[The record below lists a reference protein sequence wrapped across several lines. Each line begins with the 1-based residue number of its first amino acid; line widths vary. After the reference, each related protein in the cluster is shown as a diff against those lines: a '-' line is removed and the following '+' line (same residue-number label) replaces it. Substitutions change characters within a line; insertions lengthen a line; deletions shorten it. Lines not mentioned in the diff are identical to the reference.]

1 MISKG
6 LEDFS
11 NLSYNES
18 MDKGSNKIVQHYDIS
33 KRKFAMLKKI
43 RKIAS
48 NLLYDQFVQYTLI
61 LFFIFIAIMIL
72 IFTAEKGSNE
82 KITSFFDVIW
92 FSLVTMTTV
101 GYGDITPVT
110 SAGRIA
116 GIVLLLFGVIS
127 FAAISGKVASV
138 LFDRQLKRDRGRI
151 KLKKISKHFI
161 ICGWKYGFERI
172 LEGILNSNPN
182 LTLDKI
188 VLINTAPAEHIENL
202 RSHAQYKDIN
212 YISGDYTQEA
222 TLLMANIKSAER
234 VLLLADHSQNF
245 SQLEMDSRTVLATLT
260 IAALNPKIY
269 RVVELIDPGFE
280 RHLQV
285 AHCDEIILTSDYE
298 RSLLVSAS
306 SGIGLS
312 HVLKYLLPEVSGKGL
327 VIDDIN
333 KSFIGKQY
341 VDYRRSLSGSNKIL
355 IGLLEN
361 TGNFYHRRREAL
373 DDAQKNPNMSQIVD
387 NLKKI
392 KKLKSNEPVLVPSD
406 DYVIKENTKGIFI
419 YGDYTMGEKLEEET
433 EIYG

>member
-1 MISKG
+1 
-6 LEDFS
+6 
-11 NLSYNES
+11 
-18 MDKGSNKIVQHYDIS
+18 MDNRLTNYIQNKILSQKVLTGY
-33 KRKFAMLKKI
+33 RKI
-43 RKIAS
+43 RKTIL
-48 NLLYDQFVQYTLI
+48 NLVYDQFVQYSL
-61 LFFIFIAIMIL
+61 LMFSVFFIIMML
-72 IFTAEKGSNE
+72 IFVAEKDANE
-82 KITSFFDVIW
+82 KITNFFDVIW
-92 FSLVTMTTV
+92 FSLVTITTV
-101 GYGDITPVT
+101 GYGDISPIT
-110 SAGRIA
+110 SVGRIA
-116 GIVLLLFGVIS
+116 GIVLLLFGVIT
-127 FAAISGKVASV
+127 FAALSGKVASV
-138 LFDRQLKRDRGRI
+138 LFDRQLKRDRGRVQ
-151 KLKKISKHFI
+151 LKKISNHFI
-161 ICGWKYGFERI
+161 ICGWKYGFDRI

-188 VLINTAPAEHIENL
+188 VLVNTAPAEHIENL
-202 RSHAQYKDIN
+202 RSHDQYKDIN
-212 YISGDYTQEA
+212 YINGDYTQEA

-327 VIDDIN
+327 VIDDIK

-341 VDYRRSLSGSNKIL
+341 ADYRRSLSGSNKIL

-373 DDAQKNPNMSQIVD
+373 DEAQKNPNMIQIVD

-392 KKLKSNEPVLVPSD
+392 KKLKSNEPVLVPCD
-406 DYVIKENTKGIFI
+406 DYIIKENTKGIFI
-419 YGDYTMGEKLEEET
+419 YGEYTMGEKIEEEA
-433 EIYG
+433 EYYG